1 MPTKQTIVWGGKV
14 ERSITGAANSYT
26 SIPEA
31 KGLVV
36 PQITV
41 EYQDATS
48 LDSEGGFREYVKGL
62 KDAGEITMEAGYTP
76 LGYEQQVAD
85 QAAADAIYYKV
96 TMPRAPGQ
104 TAGDVFTFRG
114 FPSPSVTA
122 DDVGAL
128 VSMSIN
134 IRITGGVAWVK
145 GAGA

>member
-14 ERSITGAANSYT
+14 ERSLTGAANSYT

-128 VSMSIN
+128 ASMSIN
-134 IRITGGVAWVK
+134 IRITGGVVWVK